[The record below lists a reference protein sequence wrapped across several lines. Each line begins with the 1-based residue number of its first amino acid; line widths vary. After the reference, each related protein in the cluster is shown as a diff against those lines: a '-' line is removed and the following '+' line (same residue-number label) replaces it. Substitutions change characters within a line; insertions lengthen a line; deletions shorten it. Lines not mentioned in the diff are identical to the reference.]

1 MKIYGIIGYPL
12 THTFSPEYFNHRFRN
27 ENLRAVYNKF
37 PLKDI
42 SVFSSFINSSKE
54 LCGLNVT
61 TPYKTEIIHFLDK
74 LEDDAKLIR
83 AVNVIKII
91 RTTKKIQLIGYNTDI
106 FGFEGSIKN
115 ILPHHRKAL
124 VLGTGGAAAAVCSV
138 LEKYGITY
146 SKVSRNPATNDVLAY
161 QQLDSDTV
169 MSNTLIINA
178 TPAGMFPDLGQCPDF
193 PYQFLTQDHFLYDL
207 IYNPEE
213 SIFLKKGKEAGAG
226 TKNGM
231 EMLILQAEKT
241 WEIWNK

>member
-12 THTFSPEYFNHRFRN
+12 THTFSPEYFNRKFRN
-27 ENLRAVYNKF
+27 ENIRAVYNKF

-42 SVFSSFINSSKE
+42 SLFGSFINSSKV

-61 TPYKTEIIHFLDK
+61 APYKTDIIHFLDK

-91 RTTKKIQLIGYNTDI
+91 RTAKKSLLFGYNTDI
-106 FGFEGSIKN
+106 FGFEESIKDV
-115 ILPHHRKAL
+115 LPKHKNAL
-124 VLGTGGAAAAVCSV
+124 VLGTGGAAAAVCYV

-146 SKVSRNPATNDVLAY
+146 CKVSRNPAAKGVLAY
-161 QQLDSDTV
+161 HQLDPEIIT
-169 MSNTLIINA
+169 SNTLIINA
-178 TPAGMFPDLGQCPDF
+178 TPAGMFPDTGQCPDF
-193 PYQFLTQDHFLYDL
+193 SYQFLTQGHFLYDL

-213 SIFLKKGKEAGAG
+213 SMFLKKGKEAGAG
-226 TKNGM
+226 TKNGK